1 MKSSEIKLLT
11 TIMSCVL
18 LLAVGCSKF
27 TTDYGKTSGASA
39 YSSINGYGTFRE
51 AIKNAGFTDRE
62 MNRLTD
68 RLKKSTDLV
77 VWAPQNTNPLNSEA
91 VTWIDSW
98 LKQANRT
105 LVYISPDSGSEV
117 EYWTTTRAMAPA
129 EKRMEYRRR
138 AATSQTQRRQ
148 NRFSPRKPPSYQWF
162 TISELSQ
169 PETIKGVTGP
179 WAPSDV
185 TTADA
190 NTQNNAT
197 VGLPA
202 TPLEY
207 EVSTVLSPKDDTT
220 RVLLKTNKG
229 TAYVAKITSK
239 QWNGSQIFVISSGS
253 LLSNFGLTQ
262 SSNQL
267 LADKIIQEAATAKNS
282 GLRAGFLNNNGSAI
296 TVSNAN
302 KGAPVASGM
311 ELLTVWP
318 ISLITMHGIFL
329 GFVIC
334 LMLWP
339 IFGRPRK
346 TLHVTSGN
354 FGHHLDAVAALMKRV
369 GGGERYARGKIS
381 DYMKRIHG
389 ETTGPWIL
397 NAPATNADQP
407 LHTLRPSRLSART
420 DPKVNAGETQPT
432 KSQPNA
438 TESPEPLL
446 SSEDKSE
453 PDKSQPDGK
462 ELE

>member
-1 MKSSEIKLLT
+1 
-11 TIMSCVL
+11 MSCGF

-39 YSSINGYGTFRE
+39 YSSINGYGTFRQ

-68 RLKKSTDLV
+68 RLKRSTDLV
-77 VWAPQNTNPLNSEA
+77 VWAPQNKKPLDSEA
-91 VTWIDSW
+91 VAWIGSW

-117 EYWTTTRAMAPA
+117 EYWMKTMAMAPA

-138 AATSQTQRRQ
+138 VATSQTQRRQ
-148 NRFSPRKPPSYQWF
+148 NRFSPDQPPSYEWF
-162 TISELSQ
+162 TISELAR
-169 PETIKGVTGP
+169 PETIKGVRGP
-179 WAPSDV
+179 WAPNGGKMLN
-185 TTADA
+185 T
-190 NTQNNAT
+190 NTQDNAT
-197 VGLPA
+197 VELPA

-207 EVSTVLSPKDDTT
+207 EVSTALSSKDDTT
-220 RVLLKTNKG
+220 SVLLETNNG
-229 TAYVAKITSK
+229 TAHVAKVTSN

-262 SSNQL
+262 RSNQL
-267 LADKIIQEAATAKNS
+267 LADKIIQEAAAAKNS
-282 GLRAGFLNNNGSAI
+282 GLRAGFLNNNGTPL

-302 KGAPVASGM
+302 SKAPVTSGM

-318 ISLITMHGIFL
+318 ISLVTMHGIFL

-346 TLHVTSGN
+346 ILHVTSGN

-369 GGGERYARGKIS
+369 GGEQYARSKIS

-389 ETTGPWIL
+389 ETAGPWIL
-397 NAPATNADQP
+397 NEAPTNPAQP
-407 LHTLRPSRLSART
+407 LHTLRPGRLSARGEQ
-420 DPKVNAGETQPT
+420 KVNAGETQTT

-438 TESPEPLL
+438 TESPEPPM
-446 SSEDKSE
+446 SSEDKGE
-453 PDKSQPDGK
+453 PEKSQPDGK